1 MTILTSICKSKLSR
15 KIRAISG
22 ELELF
27 GSLVKWRSDFVDCDI
42 ADCSELVDSVGALD
56 TVGGGGTFK
65 HFLAAHCALCTLR
78 EHTVHTLRAQCA
90 HLESTVCT
98 F

>member
-1 MTILTSICKSKLSR
+1 MTILTSICKSQLSH

-27 GSLVKWRSDFVDCDI
+27 GSLVTWRSDFVGCDV

-65 HFLAAHCALCTLR
+65 HFLAAHCALYTLR
-78 EHTVHTLRAQCA
+78 EHTVHILRTHSVHCTL
-90 HLESTVCT
+90 
-98 F
+98 